1 VSCAFKNRQSSGHV
15 DEVFGT
21 CTNKWADAIQFILVI
36 LWFFYS
42 ITLFLESC
50 QLMITL
56 LRFIP
61 STSCSQENKLKNKNH
76 SNLKVMSNVES
87 HAIDMNEADDQNQ
100 VENCIDIK
108 STFCFLFDAKKTI
121 SVSQQMIKPRVDE
134 RTKSLT
140 KKPIGC
146 LLRAY
151 KE

>member
-1 VSCAFKNRQSSGHV
+1 
-15 DEVFGT
+15 
-21 CTNKWADAIQFILVI
+21 
-36 LWFFYS
+36 
-42 ITLFLESC
+42 
-50 QLMITL
+50 
-56 LRFIP
+56 
-61 STSCSQENKLKNKNH
+61 
-76 SNLKVMSNVES
+76 MSNVES